1 MKSKSLFSFKGNSL
15 LAGLLLTVLLLAA
28 CGDNPATRESFPAPS
43 PNPQAGQIQAS
54 LPGPIAGATVNFP
67 QDEAPHNNLT
77 EWWYYTGHLNTTD
90 GSNYGFEYVIFQGRR
105 SNFPVGYASHFAIT
119 DLNKQTFKYD
129 QQLAASNQP
138 YVPGSSAG
146 FNLSAGSWTM
156 QGLGGTD
163 RLKARMQ
170 DNSYG
175 IDLTLQ
181 DQKGPVLHETGE
193 FSYGPA
199 GFSYYYSRPRMQVT
213 GILQVDGQ
221 PKTIQS
227 GVAWFDHQWG
237 DFIPMAGGWDWFSL
251 HLSDNTELMVYY
263 LRDDRNNVVDLFGT
277 YVPACAAPCETQSNK
292 PVKVVELHRAD
303 FNITPTDH
311 WTSPLNGGVY
321 PAGWN
326 VKVKA
331 AGMPDLDL
339 HIKPAIANQELDTSR
354 TTGVTYWEGAC
365 TVTGTKDNQPLTGQA
380 YVELTGYA
388 KSKTT
393 PTQIGS

>member
-1 MKSKSLFSFKGNSL
+1 MKSKSWFILKFKAL
-15 LAGLLLTVLLLAA
+15 LASLFLTVLLLAA

-54 LPGPIAGATVNFP
+54 LPGPVAGATVNFP
-67 QDEAPHNNLT
+67 QDEAPHNDLM

-90 GSNYGFEYVIFQGRR
+90 GLNYGFEYVIFQVRR
-105 SNFPVGYASHFAIT
+105 SNFPAGYVSHFAIT
-119 DLNKQTFKYD
+119 DLNKQSFKYD
-129 QQLAASNQP
+129 QQLVASHQP
-138 YVPGSSAG
+138 YVPGSLTG
-146 FNLSAGSWTM
+146 FSLAAGSWTM

-163 RLKARMQ
+163 HLKATMQ

-175 IDLTLQ
+175 IDLTVQ
-181 DQKGPVLHETGE
+181 DQKGPVLHGTGE

-213 GILQVDGQ
+213 GQLQVDGQ
-221 PKTIQS
+221 TKTIQS

-251 HLSDNTELMVYY
+251 HLSDDTELMVYY
-263 LRDDRNNVVDLFGT
+263 LRDDRNNVADVFGT

-292 PVKVVELHRAD
+292 PVKVVELHRED
-303 FNITPTDH
+303 FNITPTGH
-311 WTSPLNGGVY
+311 WTSPRNGGVY

-331 AGMPDLDL
+331 EGMPALDL
-339 HIKPAIANQELDTSR
+339 NVKPALADQELDTSR
-354 TTGVTYWEGAC
+354 TTGLTYWEGAC
-365 TVTGTKDNQPLTGQA
+365 TVVGTKDNQPLTGQA

-388 KSKTT
+388 RSQTT
-393 PTQIGS
+393 PAQIGS